1 MTQPYNDEIQLK
13 DILINLS
20 EYKQELWSKKGK
32 IILFSFLFFALG
44 FAVAIFSTK
53 SYKAELTFVVED
65 PKAVNPLGSM
75 PGIAAQFGFD
85 LGGNSS
91 STFSQENIMQLLKS
105 RGVVE
110 STLLRKGIV
119 EGKQDL
125 LVEHFL
131 TINKI
136 REDWAKSQE
145 FDGVNFNHTHSLLH
159 DSIMGVIWNG
169 LVENDLNIEIQNDD
183 ANIITLSYVSVDENF
198 AKQFSENLI
207 DEMSK
212 MYIAHQTKQ
221 ARNTLDFLQDRA
233 DSVFLELDK
242 SEKEFARVKD
252 INQRIIKASGRLKEL
267 QLMREV
273 QVLNTMYLEIVKNLE
288 ISKMTLLNQT
298 PIINIIDKPV
308 LPLAKEVLSEIM
320 VGILGGFLGGFLSVL
335 FFVFRKLFKD
345 ALAED

>member
-1 MTQPYNDEIQLK
+1 MQQYNDEIQLK
-13 DILINLS
+13 DILTKLS

-32 IILFSFLFFALG
+32 IILFSFLFFFLLG
-44 FAVAIFSTK
+44 VAVAIFSTK
-53 SYKAELTFVVED
+53 SYKAELTFVVEGA
-65 PKAVNPLGSM
+65 KGGNPLGAMS
-75 PGIAAQFGFD
+75 GIASQFGFD

-91 STFSQENIMQLLKS
+91 STFSQQNIMQLLKS

-110 STLLRKGIV
+110 STLLRKGKL

-125 LVEHFL
+125 LVEHYI

-136 REDWAKSQE
+136 REGWKQNKD
-145 FDGVNFNHTHSLLH
+145 FDGVNFNQTHTLSH
-159 DSIMGVIWNG
+159 DSIMGWIWNQI
-169 LVENDLNIEIQNDD
+169 VENRLAIGIQNDE
-183 ANIITLSYVSVDENF
+183 ANIITLSYISVDENF

-212 MYIAHQTKQ
+212 MYVAHQTKQ

-233 DSVFLELDK
+233 DSVFIELDK
-242 SEKEFARVKD
+242 SEQEFARVKD

-273 QVLNTMYLEIVKNLE
+273 EVLNTMYLEIVKNLE

-298 PIINIIDKPV
+298 PIINIIDKPI
-308 LPLAKEVLSEIM
+308 LPLEEKALSKTM
-320 VGILGGFLGGFLSVL
+320 AGILGGFLGGFLSVF
-335 FFVFRKLFKD
+335 FFVFSKLFKD
-345 ALAED
+345 ALVD